1 MAGKISTYL
10 AHKLLNASLRNT
22 AYTPPV
28 TVYLGM
34 LTGEPSTSDAYEEVS
49 GGSYARQAV
58 SFTAPA
64 DRATANVGV
73 VTFPEA
79 TADWGRPT
87 HWGLFDA
94 SAAGNLLWS
103 SEMVRALDLPSGSV
117 VSFPVGKI
125 PVLFL

>member
-10 AHKLLNASLRNT
+10 AHKVLNASLRNT
-22 AYTPPV
+22 TYTSPA
-28 TVYLGM
+28 TVYLA
-34 LTGEPSTSDAYEEVS
+34 LLNGEPSVSDAYDEVS

-58 SFTAPA
+58 TFTAPSG
-64 DRATANVGV
+64 RATASVGV
-73 VTFPEA
+73 VTYPEA

-94 SAAGNLLWS
+94 STAGNLLWS

-117 VSFPVGKI
+117 VSFPVGKV